1 VCSKRLNR
9 TENTFDGDDQLWD
22 DRKDLVASFLEEIV
36 GSQNG
41 EGTIGV
47 ELLSGA
53 IKEDGKIVVIVQGL
67 N

>member
-1 VCSKRLNR
+1 MCSKRLHR

-36 GSQNG
+36 GAQNS
-41 EGTIGV
+41 EGTIWV

-53 IKEDGKIVVIVQGL
+53 IEEDGKIVVIVQGF